1 MPFFQSEGSCTVC
14 KVFLKQEAY
23 KRSNLC
29 LQLFQNHW
37 FDGSVRGI
45 LFQSGI
51 IRTGL
56 RGRGG
61 GGVNSSK
68 NNCMPGAY
76 ILEY

>member
-56 RGRGG
+56 GG
-61 GGVNSSK
+61 GG
-68 NNCMPGAY
+68 GW
-76 ILEY
+76 